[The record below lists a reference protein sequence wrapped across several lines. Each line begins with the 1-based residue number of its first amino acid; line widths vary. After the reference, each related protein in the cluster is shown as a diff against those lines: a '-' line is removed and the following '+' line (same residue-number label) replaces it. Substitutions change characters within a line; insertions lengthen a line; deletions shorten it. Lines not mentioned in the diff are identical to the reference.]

1 MFDSLLEQD
10 PDIQRLRA
18 ESEAKGKA
26 EGEAKGRAEGK
37 AEGEVQALQRSVVNI
52 VRGRFP
58 TLTEFAQQTV
68 SQVNK
73 PDVLDFLVEKIATVP
88 DEATVVWLLSSQ
100 AA

>member
-18 ESEAKGKA
+18 ESEAKG
-26 EGEAKGRAEGK
+26 EARGRAESK
-37 AEGEVQALQRSVVNI
+37 AEGEVKALQRSVIAI

-58 TLTEFAQQTV
+58 TLTELAQQTV
-68 SQVNK
+68 TQVNK
-73 PDVLDFLVEKIATVP
+73 PDVLDFLVEKISIVP
-88 DEATVVWLLSSQ
+88 DEATARLLLDSD